1 MFAVIVNSLAIIVGT
16 FIGLVFKKLINK
28 EITQSILKVLGVV
41 VIITGLIGV
50 FKSIIIIEEGI
61 IQSQLD
67 LFLLIVVVVGIFIG
81 EILKIDDRLHNFGKF
96 IDNKIKFGKVSEG
109 FINAS
114 IIFVVGAMSIV
125 GSINAGLGD
134 NSILYLKSALDGV
147 TAIILATTLGIGVG
161 FAFLPV
167 LLFQGTIYLL
177 TFYLGNFMALEFI
190 NAFNLIGYFI
200 VTCIG
205 LNFLLKEKIKIA
217 NLLPSLILVVIYF
230 LLK

>member
-50 FKSIIIIEEGI
+50 FKSMIIIDEGI

-114 IIFVVGAMSIV
+114 IIFVVGASIV

-167 LLFQGTIYLL
+167 LLFQELFTYSH
-177 TFYLGNFMALEFI
+177 FI
-190 NAFNLIGYFI
+190 
-200 VTCIG
+200 
-205 LNFLLKEKIKIA
+205 
-217 NLLPSLILVVIYF
+217 
-230 LLK
+230 